1 MKYLVFFLIV
11 IVVLSVKSFP
21 STARTVNGGGS
32 NTPLPSFDRS
42 MFTMRYNAAGDC
54 RYYLDDYFQYSPAA
68 VMLGLKACGYE
79 SRSTWGRMLVSDAFS
94 VAVMAAA
101 VNGIKYTVRRMRPDG
116 SARNSFPSGHT
127 ATSFMAAAMLHEE
140 YGWRSPWFSFGGY
153 AIASATGI
161 SRIINN
167 RHWATDVIAGA
178 AIGIA
183 SVKLGYFLADL
194 IFKKKNINGQYV
206 KPVIGFDNSRAYYDI
221 GLYLGYRFFIGDADL
236 PAGKGILRGGGT
248 SGIEISVPVSRRP
261 SPKGTAGVALRVG
274 ANSCIAYN
282 ALSFNTYDFMAG
294 GYWRRPFARILEVDA
309 RILAGYSL
317 VGNREVSASAG
328 VLSGIALSAGCSLA
342 VATGEN
348 FKIKAIAEYGASRFT
363 SPKPVLHSIVLGGSA
378 LFFW

>member
-11 IVVLSVKSFP
+11 IVVLSVKSFS

-68 VMLGLKACGYE
+68 VMLGLKACCYE

-94 VAVMAAA
+94 VAV
-101 VNGIKYTVRRMRPDG
+101 
-116 SARNSFPSGHT
+116 
-127 ATSFMAAAMLHEE
+127 MAAAMLHEE

-206 KPVIGFDNSRAYYDI
+206 KPVIGFDSSRAYYDI
-221 GLYLGYRFFIGDADL
+221 GLYLGYRFFIGDAGL

-282 ALSFNTYDFMAG
+282 SLSFNTYDFMAG

-363 SPKPVLHSIVLGGSA
+363 SPKPILHSIVLGGSA

>member
-1 MKYLVFFLIV
+1 M
-11 IVVLSVKSFP
+11 
-21 STARTVNGGGS
+21 
-32 NTPLPSFDRS
+32 
-42 MFTMRYNAAGDC
+42 
-54 RYYLDDYFQYSPAA
+54 Q
-68 VMLGLKACGYE
+68 E
-79 SRSTWGRMLVSDAFS
+79 W
-94 VAVMAAA
+94 
-101 VNGIKYTVRRMRPDG
+101 
-116 SARNSFPSGHT
+116 
-127 ATSFMAAAMLHEE
+127 
-140 YGWRSPWFSFGGY
+140 
-153 AIASATGI
+153 
-161 SRIINN
+161 
-167 RHWATDVIAGA
+167 
-178 AIGIA
+178 
-183 SVKLGYFLADL
+183 

-206 KPVIGFDNSRAYYDI
+206 KPVIGFDSSRAYYDI
-221 GLYLGYRFFIGDADL
+221 GLYLGYRFFIGDAGL

-282 ALSFNTYDFMAG
+282 SLSFNTYDFMAG